1 MDTRIVIFEPMKIIC
16 LVLLLSLLSISCFSQ
31 TGTPQPPY
39 QRFPTFPP
47 VKLLKADSVYFTKT
61 DLPKKS
67 PVLLML
73 FNPQCNHCQHETEE
87 LIKNIDQFKKISIVM
102 ATTMHMD
109 SMRSFSQRY
118 GLEKYENITVGR
130 DIQYFLPS
138 FFMINNLPFLA
149 FYNRNKQL
157 ISAFEG
163 ALPIPQIVTVFK
175 D

>member
-1 MDTRIVIFEPMKIIC
+1 
-16 LVLLLSLLSISCFSQ
+16 
-31 TGTPQPPY
+31 
-39 QRFPTFPP
+39 
-47 VKLLKADSVYFTKT
+47 
-61 DLPKKS
+61 
-67 PVLLML
+67 ML

-130 DIQYFLPS
+130 DIQYFLPI